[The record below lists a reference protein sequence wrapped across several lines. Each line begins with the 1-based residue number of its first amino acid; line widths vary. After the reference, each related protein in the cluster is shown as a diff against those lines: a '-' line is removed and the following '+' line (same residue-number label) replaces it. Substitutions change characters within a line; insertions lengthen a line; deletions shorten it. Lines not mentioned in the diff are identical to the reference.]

1 MLYISCPQPQQR
13 SLNQNGGKLKA
24 KAARYFTHV
33 ECMVCWYLRLPF
45 FLAFK
50 PRNSLLI
57 LNHYHHLNEY
67 MKCIIEV

>member
-33 ECMVCWYLRLPF
+33 ECMVYMLVSQAALF
-45 FLAFK
+45 FGF
-50 PRNSLLI
+50 
-57 LNHYHHLNEY
+57 
-67 MKCIIEV
+67 

>member
-33 ECMVCWYLRLPF
+33 ECMEFWHLRLPF
-45 FLAFK
+45 FFGF
-50 PRNSLLI
+50 
-57 LNHYHHLNEY
+57 
-67 MKCIIEV
+67 